1 MNQYI
6 SVSSFR
12 DAEARLFSSCIETA
26 EECSGKQRSQLR
38 ESNSPSLLLEDLH
51 DSQFLLQKGGASSS
65 LSIPLTLVILFQE
78 GFQILQEENR
88 ASGKARRSDLKTKV
102 QVLP

>member
-1 MNQYI
+1 MI
-6 SVSSFR
+6 
-12 DAEARLFSSCIETA
+12 
-26 EECSGKQRSQLR
+26 
-38 ESNSPSLLLEDLH
+38 
-51 DSQFLLQKGGASSS
+51 QFLLQKGGASSS